1 MNCRQARIDL
11 ALCVGEDLPDAAR
24 RESLRHHVAQCP
36 GCRAHFKRLRGTL
49 RVLESS
55 DRDRTYDVG
64 GSLWPQLS
72 HRIRRLEES
81 PGPSSRFNGWMPFV
95 AVTAACAMLVVVMDL
110 RGPAMHRSPAGP
122 TVGRDIL
129 PHPLILPDM
138 SHVESSNSFLPI
150 GVDPRRVSEAHPFDG
165 LDQHTTAKTRLD
177 AKTAVQPHAGQDQ

>member
-24 RESLRHHVAQCP
+24 RESLRQHVAQCP
-36 GCRAHFKRLRGTL
+36 GCRAHYKRLRGTL

-72 HRIRRLEES
+72 NRIRRLEES
-81 PGPSSRFNGWMPFV
+81 PGPSSRFNGWLPFV

-110 RGPAMHRSPAGP
+110 GTPSGARTPHTQNVARDMIPRPWGLPDLPRIEEHNVFLPAGSHRNRSPEADP
-122 TVGRDIL
+122 VESLDRFTTEKARL
-129 PHPLILPDM
+129 PHNPPQTSQND
-138 SHVESSNSFLPI
+138 
-150 GVDPRRVSEAHPFDG
+150 
-165 LDQHTTAKTRLD
+165 
-177 AKTAVQPHAGQDQ
+177 